1 MLRDLQAY
9 GQDTTK
15 QLLTADESQNHPQPS
30 EVNGVPHT
38 SEDTTMQTRE
48 NNTQIDM
55 NQHRQNM
62 ISMIDDI
69 Q

>member
-1 MLRDLQAY
+1 MLRDLQEY

-15 QLLTADESQNHPQPS
+15 QLLTADESQSQPQPS
-30 EVNGVPHT
+30 EEKDT
-38 SEDTTMQTRE
+38 SQNSQDITMQE
-48 NNTQIDM
+48 HENTQIDM

>member
-1 MLRDLQAY
+1 MLRDLQEY

-15 QLLTADESQNHPQPS
+15 QLLTADESQTQPQL
-30 EVNGVPHT
+30 
-38 SEDTTMQTRE
+38 SEDKDASQNSQDITMQE
-48 NNTQIDM
+48 HENTQIDM

-62 ISMIDDI
+62 ISVIDDI

>member
-1 MLRDLQAY
+1 MLRDLQEY

-15 QLLTADESQNHPQPS
+15 QLLTADESQKQPQPS
-30 EVNGVPHT
+30 EDKDASQN
-38 SEDTTMQTRE
+38 SEDIIMQE
-48 NNTQIDM
+48 HENTQIDM